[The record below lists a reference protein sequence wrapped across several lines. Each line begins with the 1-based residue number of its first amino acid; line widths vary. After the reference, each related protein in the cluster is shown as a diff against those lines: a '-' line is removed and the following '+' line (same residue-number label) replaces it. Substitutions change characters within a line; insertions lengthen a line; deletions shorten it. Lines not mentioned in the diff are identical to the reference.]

1 MKRYEF
7 LAEIPAEEYHRDARD
22 GKFLSSHLLGD
33 FRKCPRLYQKKLNGE
48 IEASDSAAFL
58 MGRAVH
64 TLVLEGRGKFD
75 EEFMV
80 SEGPVNPKTGEPF
93 GKMTKAYR
101 EWAGA
106 QTLPVISGADF
117 GFIAKLQQAV
127 WTHPVAARLLDCGVA
142 ERTVRTEY
150 LGVPS
155 QIRMDWF
162 IHEMEGNPAIC
173 DLKTCDTLDWFESD
187 ARKFGY
193 PEQLAFYREVFRIAA
208 HDGHPGANP
217 TKPACYLIA
226 VEKREPYRVAVY
238 KLTDELLDAA
248 QAANERAIE
257 ELKRCCREGLWP
269 TRTEEL
275 RIIDL

>member
-1 MKRYEF
+1 MKRYPF
-7 LAEIPAEEYHRDARD
+7 LADIPAAEYHQDARD

-33 FRKCPRLYQKKLNGE
+33 FRKCPKLYRKKLSGE
-48 IEASDSAAFL
+48 IEAGDTAAYL

-80 SEGPVNPKTGEPF
+80 SEGPVNPRTGEPF
-93 GKMTKAYR
+93 GKTTKAYR
-101 EWAGA
+101 EWAA
-106 QTLPVISGADF
+106 VQKMPVVSSQDF
-117 GFIAKLQQAV
+117 GFITKLQQAV
-127 WTHPVAARLLDCGVA
+127 WTHGLANGLLADGVA
-142 ERTVRTEY
+142 EMTVRTSY

-162 IHEMEGNPAIC
+162 IPDFGGAPAIC

-187 ARKFGY
+187 ARKYGY

-208 HDGHPGANP
+208 HGADPGRTP
-217 TKPACYLIA
+217 PKPDCYLIA

-238 KLTDELLDAA
+238 KLADDLLDAA
-248 QAANERAIE
+248 QATNERAIE
-257 ELKRCCREGLWP
+257 ELRRCCQEGTWP

>member
-1 MKRYEF
+1 MRRYPF
-7 LAEIPAEEYHRDARD
+7 LADIPAGEYHQDARD
-22 GKFLSSHLLGD
+22 GKFLSSHLLVD
-33 FRKCPRLYQKKLNGE
+33 FRKCPKLYRMKLTGE
-48 IEASDSAAFL
+48 IESGDSAAFL

-75 EEFMV
+75 EEFTV

-93 GKMTKAYR
+93 GKATKAYR
-101 EWAGA
+101 EWAA
-106 QTLPVISGADF
+106 VQKTPVVSSADF
-117 GFIAKLQQAV
+117 GFITKLQRAV
-127 WTHPVAARLLDCGVA
+127 WTHAVANALLADGVA
-142 ERTVRTEY
+142 EKTVRTTY
-150 LGVPS
+150 LCVPS

-162 IHEMEGNPAIC
+162 IPDFGGAPAIC

-187 ARKFGY
+187 ARKYGY

-208 HDGHPGANP
+208 HESDPGRTP
-217 TKPACYLIA
+217 PKPDCYLIA

-257 ELKRCCREGLWP
+257 ELRLCTDRSEWP
-269 TRTEEL
+269 TRTEDL
-275 RIIDL
+275 RVLDL

>member
-1 MKRYEF
+1 MQRHPF
-7 LAEIPAEEYHRDARD
+7 IADIPADEYHQASRD
-22 GKFLSSHLLGD
+22 GKYLSSHLLGD

-48 IEASDSAAFL
+48 IEPGDSAAFL

-80 SEGPVNPKTGEPF
+80 SDGPVNPKTGEPF
-93 GKMTKAYR
+93 GKATKAYR
-101 EWAGA
+101 EWAAA
-106 QTLPVISGADF
+106 QRLPVISGADF
-117 GFIAKLQQAV
+117 GFIAKLQQSV
-127 WTHPVAARLLDCGVA
+127 WTHPVAAMLLDRGVA
-142 ERTVRTEY
+142 EGTVRTEY

-162 IHEMEGNPAIC
+162 IPDFEGVPAIC

-208 HDGHPGANP
+208 HGADPGRNP
-217 TKPACYLIA
+217 PKPDCYLIA

-238 KLTDELLDAA
+238 KLADDLLDAA
-248 QAANERAIE
+248 QATNERAIE
-257 ELKRCCREGLWP
+257 ELRRCYQEGTWP